1 MEDDHVAVNLD
12 DMLDTSTRY
21 LYGLGDL
28 PTLRPIRSFSPMRAS
43 VNGEELP
50 RRQFHEVAVP
60 AA

>member
-1 MEDDHVAVNLD
+1 MEDDYVAVNLD
-12 DMLDTSTRY
+12 DMLDTSIRY
-21 LYGLGDL
+21 EYDLGGT

-43 VNGEELP
+43 VNGEELS